1 MSPEGRA
8 VTRRPGEAEADVATR
23 ERGSEMTEREL
34 KKKPSP
40 ERTDGAVEE
49 VEATAS
55 AAATATGDKLKAE
68 LDDLLDEIDEVLEDN
83 AEEFVRN
90 YVQKGGE

>member
-1 MSPEGRA
+1 MA
-8 VTRRPGEAEADVATR
+8 
-23 ERGSEMTEREL
+23 EREQIRRRDGQDEEQVA
-34 KKKPSP
+34 PSTP
-40 ERTDGAVEE
+40 PT
-49 VEATAS
+49 
-55 AAATATGDKLKAE
+55 TGGEHGEKLKAD